1 MGYKGCFPRAGT
13 RGGLGLPPNGLG
25 EYGKIVNM
33 ISPFTILSKD
43 AHSRARTGVLY
54 TRHGAV
60 HTPVFMPVATQAC
73 VKALTDD
80 DLRQA
85 GAECLLSNTYH
96 LYLRPSTKLLEKM
109 GGLHRFMHWDRS
121 ILTDS
126 GGFQVYSLP
135 KFRKIK
141 EEGVTFQ
148 SHHDGSKHLFTPE
161 NVIDFESEI
170 GSDIWTM
177 LDVCIHAKD
186 PSKHDAREALNLTK
200 RWAERAA
207 KAYLQKVPE
216 QHIAP
221 NGGGTFSVGNSLL
234 FGIIQGAIFPDL
246 RKEAAQH
253 MASLPTHGYCIGGL
267 SLGETLQQ
275 MNESVSAV
283 TENLP
288 EAKPRYFMGLG
299 TPVEMLNA
307 IERGVDMFDC
317 VWPTRVARNGLAMTS
332 EGRINIKNA
341 EFRLQD
347 VPLDPTC
354 DCLTCRTYSRA
365 YLCHLYRSGE
375 LTSHRL
381 LSIHNIRFLIR
392 LMERARKAITDGTFL
407 TFKEEVIS
415 NYLGK

>member
-1 MGYKGCFPRAGT
+1 
-13 RGGLGLPPNGLG
+13 
-25 EYGKIVNM
+25 M
-33 ISPFTILSKD
+33 ISPFKILAKD
-43 AHSRARTGVLY
+43 PHCKARTGVLY
-54 TRHGAV
+54 TKHGAV

-73 VKALTDD
+73 VKALTDE
-80 DLRQA
+80 DLKNA

-96 LYLRPSTKLLEKM
+96 LYLRPTTKILKQM
-109 GGLHRFMHWDRS
+109 GGLHKFMHWGGS

-161 NVIDFESEI
+161 NVIQFESEI

-177 LDVCIHAKD
+177 LDVCIHAKN
-186 PSKHDAREALNLTK
+186 PSKHEAREALNITK

-207 KAYLQKVPE
+207 KAYQQTVPE
-216 QHIAP
+216 QHITQ
-221 NGGGTFSVGNSLL
+221 NEDGSFTVGNSLL

-246 RKEAAQH
+246 RKEAAMH

-267 SLGETLQQ
+267 SLGETLEQ
-275 MNESVSAV
+275 MNESVLAV
-283 TENLP
+283 TDILP
-288 EAKPRYFMGLG
+288 EGKPRYFMGLG
-299 TPVEMLNA
+299 TPVEILNS

-317 VWPTRVARNGLAMTS
+317 VWPTRVARNGMVMTS
-332 EGRINIKNA
+332 TGRVNIKNA
-341 EFRLQD
+341 EYRTQD
-347 VPLDPTC
+347 IPLDAEC
-354 DCLTCRTYSRA
+354 DCYTCRRYSRA
-365 YLCHLYRSGE
+365 YLCHLYRSAE

-392 LMERARKAITDGTFL
+392 LAERAREAIKNGTFMQL
-407 TFKEEVIS
+407 KEEIIRKYQG
-415 NYLGK
+415 N

>member
-1 MGYKGCFPRAGT
+1 M
-13 RGGLGLPPNGLG
+13 
-25 EYGKIVNM
+25 IV
-33 ISPFTILSKD
+33 PFHILSKD
-43 AHSRARTGVLY
+43 PHSKARTGILY

-73 VKALTDD
+73 VKALTDE
-80 DLRQA
+80 DLKNA

-96 LYLRPSTKLLEKM
+96 LYLRPTTKILQQM
-109 GGLHRFMHWDRS
+109 GGIHSFMHWGGS
-121 ILTDS
+121 VLTDS
-126 GGFQVYSLP
+126 GGFQVYSLS

-161 NVIDFESEI
+161 NVIQFESEI

-186 PSKHDAREALNLTK
+186 PSKQDAREALNITK

-207 KAYLQKVPE
+207 KAYEKTVPE
-216 QHIAP
+216 QRI
-221 NGGGTFSVGNSLL
+221 FKQSDDSFKVENSLL

-246 RKEAAQH
+246 RKEAALH

-267 SLGETLQQ
+267 SLGETLEQ
-275 MNESVSAV
+275 MNESVLAV

-288 EAKPRYFMGLG
+288 EGKPRYFMGLG

-317 VWPTRVARNGLAMTS
+317 VWPTRVARNGMAMTS
-332 EGRINIKNA
+332 TGRVNIKNA
-341 EFRLQD
+341 EYRTQD
-347 VPLDPTC
+347 IPLDPEC
-354 DCLTCRTYSRA
+354 DCYTCQRYSRA
-365 YLCHLYRSGE
+365 YLCHLYRSAE

-381 LSIHNIRFLIR
+381 MSIHNIRFLIR
-392 LMERARKAITDGTFL
+392 LMERARQAISEGTFSS
-407 TFKEEVIS
+407 FKEEVIAK
-415 NYLGK
+415 YQQFR

>member
-1 MGYKGCFPRAGT
+1 M
-13 RGGLGLPPNGLG
+13 L
-25 EYGKIVNM
+25 
-33 ISPFTILSKD
+33 SPFVITSKD
-43 AHSRARTGVLY
+43 PHSKARTGILY

-73 VKALTDD
+73 VKALTDE
-80 DLRQA
+80 DLKNA

-96 LYLRPSTKLLEKM
+96 LYLRPTTQILKQM
-109 GGLHRFMHWDRS
+109 GGIHSFMHWDGS
-121 ILTDS
+121 VLTDS

-161 NVIDFESEI
+161 NVIGFESEI

-186 PSKHDAREALNLTK
+186 PSKHDAREALNITK

-207 KAYLQKVPE
+207 KAYEKIVPE
-216 QHIAP
+216 QHISKE
-221 NGGGTFSVGNSLL
+221 NDIRFSVGNSLL

-246 RKEAAQH
+246 RKEAALH
-253 MASLPTHGYCIGGL
+253 MVSLPTHGYCIGGL
-267 SLGETLQQ
+267 SLGETLEQ
-275 MNESVSAV
+275 MNESVLAV

-288 EAKPRYFMGLG
+288 EEKPRYFMGLG

-307 IERGVDMFDC
+307 MERGVDMFDC
-317 VWPTRVARNGLAMTS
+317 VWPTRVARNGMAMTS
-332 EGRINIKNA
+332 TGRVNIKNA
-341 EFRLQD
+341 VYRTQEI
-347 VPLDPTC
+347 PLDPEC
-354 DCLTCRTYSRA
+354 DCYTCRRYSRA
-365 YLCHLYRSGE
+365 YLCHLYRSAE

-381 LSIHNIRFLIR
+381 MSIHNIRFLIR
-392 LMERARKAITDGTFL
+392 LTQRARAAIENGTFMQL
-407 TFKEEVIS
+407 KEELVEKYKNI
-415 NYLGK
+415 

>member
-1 MGYKGCFPRAGT
+1 MQVKKFHLRQDFNKKTDMVKYS
-13 RGGLGLPPNGLG
+13 
-25 EYGKIVNM
+25 M

-43 AHSRARTGVLY
+43 TQSNARTGILY
-54 TRHGAV
+54 TKHGAI

-73 VKALTDD
+73 VKALTDE
-80 DLRQA
+80 DLKNA

-109 GGLHRFMHWDRS
+109 GGLHKFMHWNGS

-141 EEGVTFQ
+141 EEGVIFQ

-161 NVIDFESEI
+161 NVIEFENEI

-186 PSKHDAREALNLTK
+186 PSKKDARDALNITK

-207 KAYLQKVPE
+207 KAYEKIVPFQKIEKNDDNSFKVE
-216 QHIAP
+216 
-221 NGGGTFSVGNSLL
+221 NSLL

-253 MASLPTHGYCIGGL
+253 MATLPTHGYCIGGL
-267 SLGETLQQ
+267 SLGETLEQ
-275 MNESVSAV
+275 MKQAVAAV
-283 TENLP
+283 TNHLP
-288 EAKPRYFMGLG
+288 EGKPRYFMGLG

-307 IERGVDMFDC
+307 IENGVDMFDC
-317 VWPTRVARNGLAMTS
+317 VWPTRVARNGMAMTS
-332 EGRINIKNA
+332 NGRVNIKNA
-341 EFRLQD
+341 EYRLQD
-347 VPLDPTC
+347 IPLDEQC
-354 DCLTCRTYSRA
+354 DCFTCRTYSRA
-365 YLCHLYRSGE
+365 YLCHLYRSAE

-392 LMERARKAITDGTFL
+392 LMQRAQNAITNGTFL
-407 TFKEEVIS
+407 SFKEDVI
-415 NYLGK
+415 NQYLQK

>member
-1 MGYKGCFPRAGT
+1 
-13 RGGLGLPPNGLG
+13 
-25 EYGKIVNM
+25 M
-33 ISPFTILSKD
+33 ISPFKILSKD
-43 AHSRARTGVLY
+43 PHCQARTGVLY
-54 TRHGAV
+54 TRHGAI
-60 HTPVFMPVATQAC
+60 HTPVFMPVATQGC
-73 VKALTDD
+73 VKALTDE
-80 DLRQA
+80 DLKNA

-96 LYLRPSTKLLEKM
+96 LYLRPTTKLLQQL
-109 GGLHRFMHWDRS
+109 GGLHQFMHWNGS

-161 NVIDFESEI
+161 NVIQFESEI

-186 PSKHDAREALNLTK
+186 PSKHDAREALNITK

-207 KAYLQKVPE
+207 RAYEKTVPAQE
-216 QHIAP
+216 IIQNAD
-221 NGGGTFSVGNSLL
+221 GGFTVNNSLL

-246 RKEAAQH
+246 RKEAALH

-267 SLGETLQQ
+267 SLGETLEQ
-275 MNESVSAV
+275 MNGAVSAV

-288 EAKPRYFMGLG
+288 EGKPRYFMGLG
-299 TPVEMLNA
+299 TPVEMLNS

-317 VWPTRVARNGLAMTS
+317 VWPTRVARNGMVMTS
-332 EGRINIKNA
+332 QGRINIKNA
-341 EFRLQD
+341 AYRTQEIA
-347 VPLDPTC
+347 LDDQC
-354 DCLTCRTYSRA
+354 DCFTCRHYSRA
-365 YLCHLYRSGE
+365 YLCHLFRAQE

-381 LSIHNIRFLIR
+381 LSIHNIRFLIH
-392 LMERARKAITDGTFL
+392 LMEQARTAITNGTFL
-407 TFKEEVIS
+407 YFKEEVIKQYS
-415 NYLGK
+415 QQG

>member
-1 MGYKGCFPRAGT
+1 MNSPGFSGAFLLRLTLHTARRFCY
-13 RGGLGLPPNGLG
+13 N
-25 EYGKIVNM
+25 ISM
-33 ISPFTILSKD
+33 ISPFVITSKD
-43 AHSRARTGVLY
+43 LHSKARTGLLY
-54 TRHGAV
+54 TRHGVV

-73 VKALTDD
+73 VKALTDE
-80 DLRQA
+80 DLKNA

-96 LYLRPSTKLLEKM
+96 LYLRPTTKILQQM
-109 GGLHRFMHWDRS
+109 GGIHQFMHWGGS
-121 ILTDS
+121 VLTDS

-161 NVIDFESEI
+161 NVIQFESEI

-186 PSKHDAREALNLTK
+186 PSKHDAREALNITK

-207 KAYLQKVPE
+207 KAYEKIVPE
-216 QHIAP
+216 QHIFKQEDGA
-221 NGGGTFSVGNSLL
+221 FKVENSLL

-246 RKEAAQH
+246 RKEAALH

-267 SLGETLQQ
+267 SLGETLEQ
-275 MNESVSAV
+275 MNESVLAV

-288 EAKPRYFMGLG
+288 EEKPRYFMGLG

-307 IERGVDMFDC
+307 MERGVDMFDC
-317 VWPTRVARNGLAMTS
+317 VWPTRVARNGMAMTS
-332 EGRINIKNA
+332 TGRVNIKNA
-341 EFRLQD
+341 EYRTQD
-347 VPLDPTC
+347 IPLDPEC
-354 DCLTCRTYSRA
+354 DCYTCRRYSRA
-365 YLCHLYRSGE
+365 YLCHLYRSAE

-381 LSIHNIRFLIR
+381 MSIHNIRFLIR
-392 LMERARKAITDGTFL
+392 LTERAREAIKNGTFVQL
-407 TFKEEVIS
+407 KEELVEKYKNI
-415 NYLGK
+415 

>member
-1 MGYKGCFPRAGT
+1 MDA
-13 RGGLGLPPNGLG
+13 
-25 EYGKIVNM
+25 
-33 ISPFTILSKD
+33 PFHILSKD
-43 AHSRARTGVLY
+43 KNSRARTGILY

-73 VKALTDD
+73 VKALTDE
-80 DLRQA
+80 DLKNA

-96 LYLRPSTKLLEKM
+96 LYLRPTTKLLKQM
-109 GGLHRFMHWDRS
+109 GGLHKFMHWGGS

-161 NVIDFESEI
+161 NVIGFESEI

-186 PSKHDAREALNLTK
+186 PAKHDAREALNITK

-207 KAYLQKVPE
+207 RAYEKTVPT
-216 QHIAP
+216 QQIVQ
-221 NGGGTFSVGNSLL
+221 NTDGSFTVGNSLL

-246 RKEAAQH
+246 RKEAALH

-267 SLGETLQQ
+267 SLGETLEQ
-275 MNESVSAV
+275 MKESVSAV
-283 TENLP
+283 TEHLP
-288 EAKPRYFMGLG
+288 EGKPRYFMGLG
-299 TPVEMLNA
+299 TPVDMLNA

-317 VWPTRVARNGLAMTS
+317 VWPTRVARNGMVMTS
-332 EGRINIKNA
+332 TGRVNIKNTQY
-341 EFRLQD
+341 RTQD
-347 VPLDPTC
+347 IPLDDQC
-354 DCLTCRTYSRA
+354 DCFTCRNYSRA
-365 YLCHLYRSGE
+365 YLCHLFRAQE

-392 LMERARKAITDGTFL
+392 LMERARAAIDAGTFVS
-407 TFKEEVIS
+407 FKEDII
-415 NYLGK
+415 NQYLGK

>member
-1 MGYKGCFPRAGT
+1 MDA
-13 RGGLGLPPNGLG
+13 
-25 EYGKIVNM
+25 
-33 ISPFTILSKD
+33 PFQILAKD
-43 AHSRARTGVLY
+43 KNSRARTGILY
-54 TRHGAV
+54 TKHGAV

-73 VKALTDD
+73 VKALTDE
-80 DLRQA
+80 DLKNA

-96 LYLRPSTKLLEKM
+96 LYLRPTTKLLQQM
-109 GGLHRFMHWDRS
+109 GGLHKFMHWNGS

-161 NVIDFESEI
+161 NVIGFESEI

-186 PSKHDAREALNLTK
+186 PSKHDAREALNITK

-207 KAYLQKVPE
+207 RAYKNTVPVQNIM
-216 QHIAP
+216 QHAD
-221 NGGGTFSVGNSLL
+221 GSFTVGNSLL

-246 RKEAAQH
+246 RKEAALH

-267 SLGETLQQ
+267 SLGETLEQ
-275 MNESVSAV
+275 MKESVSAV

-288 EAKPRYFMGLG
+288 EGKPRYFMGLG

-307 IERGVDMFDC
+307 VERGVDMFDC
-317 VWPTRVARNGLAMTS
+317 VWPTRVARNGMVMTS
-332 EGRINIKNA
+332 TGRVNIKNT
-341 EFRLQD
+341 EYRTQD
-347 VPLDPTC
+347 IPLDAQC
-354 DCLTCRTYSRA
+354 DCFTCRNYSRA
-365 YLCHLYRSGE
+365 YLCHLFRAQE

-392 LMERARKAITDGTFL
+392 LMERAREAIAAGTFVS
-407 TFKEEVIS
+407 FKEDVI
-415 NYLGK
+415 NQYLGK

>member
-1 MGYKGCFPRAGT
+1 
-13 RGGLGLPPNGLG
+13 
-25 EYGKIVNM
+25 M
-33 ISPFTILSKD
+33 ISPFVITSKD
-43 AHSRARTGVLY
+43 PHSKARTGLLY
-54 TRHGAV
+54 TRHGVV

-73 VKALTDD
+73 VKALTDE
-80 DLRQA
+80 DLKNA

-96 LYLRPSTKLLEKM
+96 LYLRPTTKILQQM
-109 GGLHRFMHWDRS
+109 GGIHKFMHWGGS
-121 ILTDS
+121 VLTDS

-161 NVIDFESEI
+161 NVIQFESEI

-186 PSKHDAREALNLTK
+186 PSKHDAREALNITK

-207 KAYLQKVPE
+207 KAYEKIVPE
-216 QHIAP
+216 QHIFKQED
-221 NGGGTFSVGNSLL
+221 GSFKVENSLL

-246 RKEAAQH
+246 RKEAALH

-267 SLGETLQQ
+267 SLGETLEQ
-275 MNESVSAV
+275 MNQSVLAV

-288 EAKPRYFMGLG
+288 EEKPRYFMGLG

-307 IERGVDMFDC
+307 MERGVDMFDC
-317 VWPTRVARNGLAMTS
+317 VWPTRVARNGMAMTS
-332 EGRINIKNA
+332 TGRVNIKNA
-341 EFRLQD
+341 EYRTQD
-347 VPLDPTC
+347 IPLDPEC
-354 DCLTCRTYSRA
+354 DCYTCRRYSRA
-365 YLCHLYRSGE
+365 YLCHLYRSAE

-381 LSIHNIRFLIR
+381 MSIHNIRFLIR
-392 LMERARKAITDGTFL
+392 LTERAREAIKNGTFVQL
-407 TFKEEVIS
+407 KEELVEKYKNI
-415 NYLGK
+415 

>member
-1 MGYKGCFPRAGT
+1 MQA
-13 RGGLGLPPNGLG
+13 
-25 EYGKIVNM
+25 
-33 ISPFTILSKD
+33 PFHILSKD
-43 AHSRARTGVLY
+43 PHSQARTGVLY
-54 TRHGAV
+54 TKHGAV

-73 VKALTDD
+73 VKALTDE
-80 DLRQA
+80 DLKNA

-96 LYLRPSTKLLEKM
+96 LYLRPTTKLLEQM
-109 GGLHRFMHWDRS
+109 GGLHKFMHWSGS

-148 SHHDGSKHLFTPE
+148 SHHDGTKHLFTPE
-161 NVIDFESEI
+161 NVIQFESEI

-186 PSKHDAREALNLTK
+186 PSKHDAREALNITK

-207 KAYLQKVPE
+207 RAYEQTVPT
-216 QHIAP
+216 QNITQNAD
-221 NGGGTFSVGNSLL
+221 GSFTVGNSLL

-246 RKEAAQH
+246 RKEAALH
-253 MASLPTHGYCIGGL
+253 MAGLPTHGYCIGGL
-267 SLGETLQQ
+267 SLGETLEQ
-275 MNESVSAV
+275 MKAAVSAV

-317 VWPTRVARNGLAMTS
+317 VWPTRVARNGMVMTS
-332 EGRINIKNA
+332 TGRVNIKNA
-341 EFRLQD
+341 EYRTQD
-347 VPLDPTC
+347 IPLDAQC
-354 DCLTCRTYSRA
+354 DCFTCRHYSRA
-365 YLCHLYRSGE
+365 YLCHLFRAQE

-381 LSIHNIRFLIR
+381 LSIHNIRFLIH
-392 LMERARKAITDGTFL
+392 LMERAREAIAAGTFVS
-407 TFKEEVIS
+407 FKEDVI
-415 NYLGK
+415 NQYLGK

>member
-1 MGYKGCFPRAGT
+1 MQA
-13 RGGLGLPPNGLG
+13 
-25 EYGKIVNM
+25 
-33 ISPFTILSKD
+33 PFHILSKD
-43 AHSRARTGVLY
+43 PHSQARTGVLY
-54 TRHGAV
+54 TKHGAV

-73 VKALTDD
+73 VKALTDE
-80 DLRQA
+80 DLKNA

-96 LYLRPSTKLLEKM
+96 LYLRPTTKLLEQM
-109 GGLHRFMHWDRS
+109 GGLHKFMHWSGS

-148 SHHDGSKHLFTPE
+148 SHHDGTKHLFTPE
-161 NVIDFESEI
+161 NVIQFESEI

-186 PSKHDAREALNLTK
+186 PSKHDAREALNITK

-207 KAYLQKVPE
+207 RAYEQTVPT
-216 QHIAP
+216 QNITQNAD
-221 NGGGTFSVGNSLL
+221 GSFTVGNSLL

-246 RKEAAQH
+246 RKEAALH
-253 MASLPTHGYCIGGL
+253 MAGLPTHGYCIGGL
-267 SLGETLQQ
+267 SLGETLEQ
-275 MNESVSAV
+275 MKESVSAV

-288 EAKPRYFMGLG
+288 EGKPRYFMGLG

-317 VWPTRVARNGLAMTS
+317 VWPTRVARNGMVMTS
-332 EGRINIKNA
+332 TGRVNIKNA
-341 EFRLQD
+341 EYRTQD
-347 VPLDPTC
+347 IPLDAQC
-354 DCLTCRTYSRA
+354 DCFTCRHYSRA
-365 YLCHLYRSGE
+365 YLCHLFRAQE

-381 LSIHNIRFLIR
+381 LSIHNIRFLIH
-392 LMERARKAITDGTFL
+392 LMERAREAIAAGTFVS
-407 TFKEEVIS
+407 FKEDVI
-415 NYLGK
+415 NQYVGK

>member
-1 MGYKGCFPRAGT
+1 MDA
-13 RGGLGLPPNGLG
+13 
-25 EYGKIVNM
+25 
-33 ISPFTILSKD
+33 PFQILAKD
-43 AHSRARTGVLY
+43 KNSRARTGILY
-54 TRHGAV
+54 TRHGTV

-73 VKALTDD
+73 VKALTDE
-80 DLRQA
+80 DLKNA

-96 LYLRPSTKLLEKM
+96 LYLRPTTKLLKQM
-109 GGLHRFMHWDRS
+109 GGLHQFMHWNGS

-161 NVIDFESEI
+161 NVIEFESEI

-186 PSKHDAREALNLTK
+186 PSKQDAREALNITK

-207 KAYLQKVPE
+207 RAYEATVHTQAITKN
-216 QHIAP
+216 A
-221 NGGGTFSVGNSLL
+221 NGSFTVGNSLL

-246 RKEAAQH
+246 RKEAALH
-253 MASLPTHGYCIGGL
+253 MAGLPTHGYCIGGL
-267 SLGETLQQ
+267 SLGETLEQ
-275 MNESVSAV
+275 MKASVSAV

-288 EAKPRYFMGLG
+288 EGKPRYFMGLG

-317 VWPTRVARNGLAMTS
+317 VWPTRVARNGMVMTS
-332 EGRINIKNA
+332 AGRVNIKNA
-341 EFRLQD
+341 EYRTQD
-347 VPLDPTC
+347 IPLDAQC
-354 DCLTCRTYSRA
+354 DCFTCRNYSRA
-365 YLCHLYRSGE
+365 YLCHLFRAQE

-392 LMERARKAITDGTFL
+392 LMQRAREAIAAGTFVS
-407 TFKEEVIS
+407 FKEDVI
-415 NYLGK
+415 NQYLGK

>member
-1 MGYKGCFPRAGT
+1 MDA
-13 RGGLGLPPNGLG
+13 
-25 EYGKIVNM
+25 
-33 ISPFTILSKD
+33 PFQILAKD
-43 AHSRARTGVLY
+43 KNSRARTGILY
-54 TRHGAV
+54 TKHGAV

-73 VKALTDD
+73 VKALTDE
-80 DLRQA
+80 DLKNA

-96 LYLRPSTKLLEKM
+96 LYLRPTTKLLQHM
-109 GGLHRFMHWDRS
+109 GGLHKFMHWNGS

-161 NVIDFESEI
+161 NVIGFESEI

-186 PSKHDAREALNLTK
+186 PSKHDAREALNITK

-207 KAYLQKVPE
+207 RAYKNTVPVQNIM
-216 QHIAP
+216 QHAD
-221 NGGGTFSVGNSLL
+221 GSFTVGNSLL

-246 RKEAAQH
+246 RKEAALH

-267 SLGETLQQ
+267 SLGETLEQ
-275 MNESVSAV
+275 MKESVSAV

-288 EAKPRYFMGLG
+288 EGKPRYFMGLG

-307 IERGVDMFDC
+307 VERGVDMFDC
-317 VWPTRVARNGLAMTS
+317 VWPTRVARNGMVMTS
-332 EGRINIKNA
+332 TGRVNIKNT
-341 EFRLQD
+341 EYRTQD
-347 VPLDPTC
+347 IPLDAQC
-354 DCLTCRTYSRA
+354 DCFTCRNYSRA
-365 YLCHLYRSGE
+365 YLCHLFRAQE

-381 LSIHNIRFLIR
+381 LSIHNIRFLIH
-392 LMERARKAITDGTFL
+392 LMERARQAIATNTFVS
-407 TFKEEVIS
+407 FKEDVI
-415 NYLGK
+415 NQYLGK

>member
-1 MGYKGCFPRAGT
+1 
-13 RGGLGLPPNGLG
+13 
-25 EYGKIVNM
+25 M
-33 ISPFTILSKD
+33 ISPFTILAKD
-43 AHSRARTGVLY
+43 PHCAARRGVLY

-73 VKALTDD
+73 VKALTDE
-80 DLRQA
+80 DLKNA

-96 LYLRPSTKLLEKM
+96 LYLRPTTKLLQQM
-109 GGLHRFMHWDRS
+109 GGLHKFMHWNGS

-161 NVIDFESEI
+161 NVIQFESEI

-186 PSKHDAREALNLTK
+186 PVKQDARQALSLTK

-207 KAYLQKVPE
+207 KAYQQTVPQQK
-216 QHIAP
+216 ISA
-221 NGGGTFSVGNSLL
+221 NADGSFTVGNSLL

-246 RKEAAQH
+246 RKEAALH

-267 SLGETLQQ
+267 SLGETLEQ
-275 MNESVSAV
+275 MKASVAAV
-283 TENLP
+283 TGNLP
-288 EAKPRYFMGLG
+288 EGKPRYFMGLG

-307 IERGVDMFDC
+307 IELGVDMFDC
-317 VWPTRVARNGLAMTS
+317 VWPTRVARNGMAMTS
-332 EGRINIKNA
+332 TGRLNIKNA
-341 EFRLQD
+341 EFRTQD
-347 VPLDPTC
+347 VPLDAQC
-354 DCLTCRTYSRA
+354 DCFTCRTYSRA
-365 YLCHLYRSGE
+365 YLCHLYRAAE

-407 TFKEEVIS
+407 ALKEEVIS
-415 NYLGK
+415 QYLQQ

>member
-1 MGYKGCFPRAGT
+1 MDA
-13 RGGLGLPPNGLG
+13 
-25 EYGKIVNM
+25 
-33 ISPFTILSKD
+33 PFHILSKD
-43 AHSRARTGVLY
+43 KNSRARTGILY

-73 VKALTDD
+73 VKALTDE
-80 DLRQA
+80 DLKNA

-96 LYLRPSTKLLEKM
+96 LYLRPTTKLLKQM
-109 GGLHRFMHWDRS
+109 GGLHKFMHWGGS

-161 NVIDFESEI
+161 NVIGFESEI

-186 PSKHDAREALNLTK
+186 PAKHDAREALNITK

-207 KAYLQKVPE
+207 RAYEKTVPT
-216 QHIAP
+216 QQIVQ
-221 NGGGTFSVGNSLL
+221 NTDGSFTVGNSLL

-246 RKEAAQH
+246 RKEAALH

-267 SLGETLQQ
+267 SLGETLEQ
-275 MNESVSAV
+275 MKESVSAV
-283 TENLP
+283 TEHLP
-288 EAKPRYFMGLG
+288 EGKPRYFMGLG

-317 VWPTRVARNGLAMTS
+317 VWPTRVARNGMVMTS
-332 EGRINIKNA
+332 TGRVNIKNTQY
-341 EFRLQD
+341 RTQD
-347 VPLDPTC
+347 IPLDDQC
-354 DCLTCRTYSRA
+354 DCFTCRNYSRA
-365 YLCHLYRSGE
+365 YLCHLFRAQE

-392 LMERARKAITDGTFL
+392 LMERARAAIDAGTFVS
-407 TFKEEVIS
+407 FKEDII
-415 NYLGK
+415 NQYLGK

>member
-1 MGYKGCFPRAGT
+1 M
-13 RGGLGLPPNGLG
+13 L
-25 EYGKIVNM
+25 
-33 ISPFTILSKD
+33 SPFQILSKD
-43 AHSRARTGVLY
+43 PHSRARTGILY
-54 TRHGAV
+54 TRHGVV

-73 VKALTDD
+73 VKALTDE
-80 DLRQA
+80 DLINV

-96 LYLRPSTKLLEKM
+96 LYLRPTTPLLKQL
-109 GGLHRFMHWDRS
+109 GGLHRFMHWNRS

-161 NVIDFESEI
+161 NVITFESEI

-207 KAYLQKVPE
+207 KAYEQTVPE
-216 QHIAP
+216 QCIFKQKD
-221 NGGGTFSVGNSLL
+221 GSFTVENSLL
-234 FGIIQGAIFPDL
+234 FGIIQGSIFPDL
-246 RKEAAQH
+246 RQEAAQH
-253 MASLPTHGYCIGGL
+253 MAQLPTHGYCIGGL
-267 SLGETLQQ
+267 SLGETLEQ
-275 MNESVSAV
+275 MNGAVSAV
-283 TENLP
+283 TDYLP
-288 EAKPRYFMGLG
+288 EEKPRYFMGLG

-307 IERGVDMFDC
+307 LERGVDMFDC
-317 VWPTRVARNGLAMTS
+317 VWPTRVARNGMVMTS
-332 EGRINIKNA
+332 SGRVNIKNA
-341 EFRLQD
+341 EYRTPD
-347 VPLDPTC
+347 IPLDPQC
-354 DCLTCRTYSRA
+354 DCFTCRHYSRA
-365 YLCHLYRSGE
+365 YLCHLFRAQE

-392 LMERARKAITDGTFL
+392 LMEQSRTAIANGTFVS
-407 TFKEEVIS
+407 FKEDVIN